1 MEAVGRIL
9 DSGLVAVVRAES
21 AHQAIGIAEACIAGG
36 VIAVEITF
44 TVPEALEVIDKLASR
59 YPAPQLL
66 VGAGTVLDAATA
78 RRAIE
83 AGALYVVSPH
93 FDADVVRACREK
105 GVAAIPGA
113 MTMREIIEA
122 MNAGADVV
130 KLFPAE
136 VLGPPFVRAVR
147 GPLPQARLMPSGGVT
162 LENAAD
168 WIKSGAV
175 AVSAG
180 SVLTAGAA
188 RGDFA
193 ATTRVAKAMLETI
206 RKARST

>member
-1 MEAVGRIL
+1 MEVVDRIV
-9 DSGLVAVVRAES
+9 DSGLVAVMRTES
-21 AHQAIGIAEACIAGG
+21 AGQAIEMAEACMAGG

-44 TVPEALEVIDKLASR
+44 TVPGAAAVIDELARR

-78 RRAIE
+78 RCAIE

-93 FDADVVRACREK
+93 FDAGVVRVCREK
-105 GVAAIPGA
+105 GVAAMPGA
-113 MTMREIIEA
+113 MTVREIIEA

-130 KLFPAE
+130 KLFPGE
-136 VLGPPFVRAVR
+136 VLGPRFMRAVR

-180 SVLTAGAA
+180 SVLTGGAA
-188 RGDFA
+188 RGDPA
-193 ATTRVAKAMLETI
+193 ATARVAKAMLEVI